1 MKKFINKIS
10 KGSKVALF
18 LEILLLAQVIFYVYT
33 YVGIPECNHDE
44 HQYPGHITDYS
55 GGDNYGK

>member
-1 MKKFINKIS
+1 MKEFIKKIS

-33 YVGIPECNHDE
+33 YASIPECSHND
-44 HQYPGHITDYS
+44 YPGNITDLTEYE
-55 GGDNYGK
+55 GK